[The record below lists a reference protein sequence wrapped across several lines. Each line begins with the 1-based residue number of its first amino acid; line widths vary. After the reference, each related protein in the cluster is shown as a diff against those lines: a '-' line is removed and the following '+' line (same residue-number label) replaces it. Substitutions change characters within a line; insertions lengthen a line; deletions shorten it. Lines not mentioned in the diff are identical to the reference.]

1 MNQGLTVTCIS
12 ANKNSSTRVS
22 FNKFGDRYW
31 TDCVGNKSKPGY
43 YFAFYDEKDKVYI
56 HQIHAILSPA
66 EQPAD
71 MDWKPND
78 PDKPNKKN
86 ILCFGKRLM
95 TIPWEEWKN
104 GIGKG
109 APYTVG
115 NYRMNQTTTYQG
127 FDCTRFIYAESVV
140 IAPEPD
146 EEEDEEALI
155 MAEMERERKE
165 MEAKMTQRL
174 KEAKAKKMR
183 KEIDPIRQ
191 TEMESID
198 KQIAREEA
206 EIEKRKA
213 IIMELRIEIEA
224 VKNGTRDEELIRQA
238 ISKPK

>member
-12 ANKNSSTRVS
+12 ANKNSSTRIS

-31 TDCVGNKSKPGY
+31 TDCAGNKSKPGY

-78 PDKPNKKN
+78 PEKPNKKN

-140 IAPEPD
+140 IAPEP

-155 MAEMERERKE
+155 MRRRKE
-165 MEAKMTQRL
+165 RQVIQDAEDEQLIKIAR
-174 KEAKAKKMR
+174 AKKMR
-183 KEIDPIRQ
+183 KDITPLRDEKLAINAVKKTDI
-191 TEMESID
+191 MKKI
-198 KQIAREEA
+198 KALEA
-206 EIEKRKA
+206 EWTKIDE
-213 IIMELRIEIEA
+213 EDA
-224 VKNGTRDEELIRQA
+224 VIKSGGMDEELIRQA